1 MLGLPKSTELK
12 KQLPKSAIYKK
23 FSMNTSSKE
32 KFDADISRI
41 EIVNEV
47 SPANTTIAAGD
58 AVSSFFVLLVSLKKE
73 EFDEKNIIML
83 SKLIEQNILFVLT
96 CEGKAK
102 LVVYRTKLMQS
113 EWLPIEKLSVPLT
126 GLSMDSAWENIVIQ
140 IGNVEMEQG
149 NSLDEQIRRNEE
161 RAKIQKQIEALEKQA
176 WNEKQPKRKFELA
189 KQIKILANEME
200 D

>member
-1 MLGLPKSTELK
+1 M
-12 KQLPKSAIYKK
+12 
-23 FSMNTSSKE
+23 
-32 KFDADISRI
+32 
-41 EIVNEV
+41 NEV

-96 CEGKAK
+96 YDGKAK

-113 EWLPIEKLSVPLT
+113 EWMSTDKLSVPLN
-126 GLSMDSAWENIVIQ
+126 GLSMDSVWENIVIQ

-149 NSLDEQIRRNEE
+149 NSLDEQIRRDEE
-161 RAKIQKQIEALEKQA
+161 RTKIQKQIEALEKQA
-176 WNEKQPKRKFELA
+176 WNEKQPKRKFELVQEIR
-189 KQIKILANEME
+189 KLKGITQDE